1 MLNNYLTYLQFIDSK
16 LKKFFE
22 KQKPYIFFK
31 KSCGL
36 CCKNA
41 QYPYSKIEIDYLM
54 IGAWQLDLETKRAIA
69 QNIKKIKKQKSEFN
83 GDMFKYDCPFLIN
96 NECSVYEYRGI
107 ICRSFG
113 LINVGTDGRIKV
125 PFCCFQGFNYSN
137 VMEDGENKISEE
149 KFKKLGI
156 EEEPVAFNTNYDF
169 LTDSDFERG
178 FNFKFGE
185 KRPMIDWFIEE
196 KDKINEQTTNNIQ
209 IFKIQKF

>member
-22 KQKPYIFFK
+22 KQKPYIFCK
-31 KSCGL
+31 KGCGL

-96 NECSVYEYRGI
+96 NECSVYEYIGI

>member
-31 KSCGL
+31 KGCGL

-169 LTDSDFERG
+169 LTDSDFERW